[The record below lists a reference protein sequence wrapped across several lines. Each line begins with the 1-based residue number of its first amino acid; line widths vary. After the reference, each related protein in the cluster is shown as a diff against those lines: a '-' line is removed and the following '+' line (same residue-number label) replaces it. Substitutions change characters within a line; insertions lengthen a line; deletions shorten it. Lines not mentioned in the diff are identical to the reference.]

1 MPTGYVTA
9 VAIIALYTLLILRA
23 PRRPAALARVTFLM
37 THWVN
42 EYPLIAFAA
51 LAVST
56 VIALAQGD
64 LTSGGGWAVLGVA
77 ALTALGLLH
86 AIRRASLAGEVVTR
100 TLADQL
106 GVLPQGDGAQEDPTP
121 WNARRVLRD
130 VVAPFPARPRD
141 VRRIS
146 DIPYGDAG
154 RRNLMDLYLRRDPPG
169 EPRPVLIH
177 FHGGH
182 FQIGARAARRCRCS
196 TGWRVTAGCASAPT
210 TASVP
215 RDDSRTRDRRE
226 VGDRMG
232 THACR
237 GTRRR
242 SVPDRRRGRVGGRPP
257 RVDGGAHPQP
267 SRRSSH
273 PAPMRWTPP
282 SPPPS
287 ACTGTTVRERRA
299 SPAPHPRTTSRPRP
313 RRSSSPP
320 ATTTTRSTWATPTG
334 SSSGCAGS
342 QPRRSSTSACP
353 ELSTRSTCSGRC
365 ASTTSSTESWPSWN
379 GFPAAPGGSL
389 SVRLPERAAAA
400 SSPDG
405 RSGTCSRWGSARDSP
420 GARARPP
427 RRGRRAPPR

>member
-154 RRNLMDLYLRRDPPG
+154 RRNLMDLYLRRDPPD

-182 FQIGARAARRCRCS
+182 FQIG
-196 TGWRVTAGCASAPT
+196 
-210 TASVP
+210 
-215 RDDSRTRDRRE
+215 DRRE
-226 VGDRMG
+226 GGDRMG

-257 RVDGGAHPQP
+257 RVDGALTPN
-267 SRRSSH
+267 H
-273 PAPMRWTPP
+273 PAFQPP
-282 SPPPS
+282 G
-287 ACTGTTVRERRA
+287 AAEVDTTVA
-299 SPAPHPRTTSRPRP
+299 AAVCLYGYYGPRTSGEPGSSPEDYVTPEAPPFLVAAGDNDNQIDVGHADRFVERLRGISAAPVVYFRLPGAQHSFDLLRSLRFDHVVDGIVAFLEWVP
-313 RRSSSPP
+313 RRS
-320 ATTTTRSTWATPTG
+320 
-334 SSSGCAGS
+334 
-342 QPRRSSTSACP
+342 
-353 ELSTRSTCSGRC
+353 GRI
-365 ASTTSSTESWPSWN
+365 AQ
-379 GFPAAPGGSL
+379 
-389 SVRLPERAAAA
+389 RAA
-400 SSPDG
+400 S
-405 RSGTCSRWGSARDSP
+405 
-420 GARARPP
+420 
-427 RRGRRAPPR
+427 

>member
-154 RRNLMDLYLRRDPPG
+154 RRNLMDLYLRRDPPD

-182 FQIGARAARRCRCS
+182 FQIGRKSREAMPLLYRLASDGWLCISANYRLRAAGRFPNS
-196 TGWRVTAGCASAPT
+196 LIDAK
-210 TASVP
+210 SVIAWA
-215 RDDSRTRDRRE
+215 R
-226 VGDRMG
+226 
-232 THACR
+232 THAVEHGGDPSQIVVAGGSAGGHLASMAALTPNHPAFQPPGAAEVDTTVAAAVCLYGYYGPRTSGEPGSSPEDYVTPEAPPFLVAAGDNDNQIDVGHADRFVERLR
-237 GTRRR
+237 GISAAPVVYFRLPGAQHSFDLLR
-242 SVPDRRRGRVGGRPP
+242 SLRFDHV
-257 RVDGGAHPQP
+257 VDGIVAFLE
-267 SRRSSH
+267 
-273 PAPMRWTPP
+273 W
-282 SPPPS
+282 
-287 ACTGTTVRERRA
+287 V
-299 SPAPHPRTTSRPRP
+299 P
-313 RRSSSPP
+313 RRS
-320 ATTTTRSTWATPTG
+320 
-334 SSSGCAGS
+334 
-342 QPRRSSTSACP
+342 
-353 ELSTRSTCSGRC
+353 GRI
-365 ASTTSSTESWPSWN
+365 AQ
-379 GFPAAPGGSL
+379 
-389 SVRLPERAAAA
+389 RAA
-400 SSPDG
+400 S
-405 RSGTCSRWGSARDSP
+405 
-420 GARARPP
+420 
-427 RRGRRAPPR
+427 